1 MIKHKNYKTI
11 TVQPHSPTGNNRF
24 YDSMASCYEGN
35 WHWRVLMAI
44 QHNALLNANPYDPA
58 NKQKKHLFQFNISL
72 IDIICQVITLIYQ
85 RANNKSAH
93 LAPD

>member
-11 TVQPHSPTGNNRF
+11 TFQPLSPTAGNNRF

-35 WHWRVLMAI
+35 CHWIVIMAI

-58 NKQKKHLFQFNISL
+58 NKQKKHLFQFNIVNRHNLSSFNTYL
-72 IDIICQVITLIYQ
+72 
-85 RANNKSAH
+85 SA
-93 LAPD
+93 DR